1 MVVKEHYAICKK
13 YFFPE
18 NELITPPLTDGL
30 ILPGVLRDT
39 VLTIAREWNEFRV
52 TERYPTMEELKQALA
67 EGRVMQMFGSGTAC
81 AVSPIG
87 RIVYRDAEQGRLE
100 QLHIPTVESGASVM
114 QRFYET
120 IADIQYGRVDRPDW
134 VRLVDC

>member
-67 EGRVMQMFGSGTAC
+67 EGRVSLRICDLNKLHERCSGDAN
-81 AVSPIG
+81 V
-87 RIVYRDAEQGRLE
+87 RIWHRLCC
-100 QLHIPTVESGASVM
+100 LPH
-114 QRFYET
+114 
-120 IADIQYGRVDRPDW
+120 RPDR
-134 VRLVDC
+134 VQRRGTGSA